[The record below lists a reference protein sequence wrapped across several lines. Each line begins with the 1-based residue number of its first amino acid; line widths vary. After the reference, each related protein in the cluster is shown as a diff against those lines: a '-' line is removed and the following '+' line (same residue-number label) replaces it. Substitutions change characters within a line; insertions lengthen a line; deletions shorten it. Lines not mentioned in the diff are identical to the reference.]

1 MSFHNKSIIL
11 SGATS
16 ALGQAMA
23 KQLSKLGTKLAL
35 VDRNH
40 DLLTQL
46 QNEIAQQGGEAF
58 IIANDFQA
66 ENASQEVVTNASA
79 LIGELDILINIASD
93 LSIVHFED
101 QQPGQL
107 AQQMYTESIIPMMMC
122 QAALP
127 RLLVKQAGHIVNVG
141 NLYGALGLAETASKS
156 ANTQALIG
164 FSQALHHEY
173 RSQGIKVSFI
183 GARPIKT
190 ALLDD
195 QLIKRV
201 GEKNITIDT
210 PVKVANSVIDAIHQG
225 KQIHHLGQPEA
236 LLIWL
241 NRVMPTLGTHLI
253 NKRYQADIESE

>member
-11 SGATS
+11 TGATS

-23 KQLSKLGTKLAL
+23 KQFSKLGTKLAL
-35 VDRNH
+35 VDRNQ
-40 DLLTQL
+40 DLLIQL
-46 QNEIAQQGGEAF
+46 QNEIVQQGGEAF

-66 ENASQEVVTNASA
+66 ESASQEVVTHASA
-79 LIGELDILINIASD
+79 LIGELDILINVASD
-93 LSIVHFED
+93 LSISRFED
-101 QQPGQL
+101 QQPGLL

-122 QAALP
+122 QAVLSK
-127 RLLVKQAGHIVNVG
+127 LLAKQSGHIVNVG

-164 FSQALHHEY
+164 FSQALHREY
-173 RSQGIKVSFI
+173 RSQGVKVSFI

-195 QLIKRV
+195 QLVKWVR
-201 GEKNITIDT
+201 EKNIAIDT

-225 KQIHHLGQPEA
+225 KKLHYLGQPEA

-241 NRVMPTLGTHLI
+241 SRVMPTLGALLI
-253 NKRYQADIESE
+253 NQRYQVEQESE